1 MLLKPN
7 GPISVSRQKIST
19 AEGTGD
25 LASSSVDDA
34 RAQAWRDRPFRCHGD
49 LDDAKPMATMRQTV
63 HSWRI
68 ARLKIPRAGK
78 NEDEQEMGDN
88 SMDCAAV
95 ELRYARRPRLVFT
108 GLRERQTTR
117 ISTTWKLSS
126 GSETIRHQGTHPI
139 TILLRTSGS
148 GCGLAAASSS
158 GMKALSWTASAFAES
173 RTCRGR
179 TYVHAA

>member
-1 MLLKPN
+1 MLETRRRHDDLEDMLQCGTIFLMLLKPN

-108 GLRERQTTR
+108 GLERHKQQEYQQHGNYHLGRKQSVTR
-117 ISTTWKLSS
+117 
-126 GSETIRHQGTHPI
+126 
-139 TILLRTSGS
+139 
-148 GCGLAAASSS
+148 GLIP
-158 GMKALSWTASAFAES
+158 
-173 RTCRGR
+173 
-179 TYVHAA
+179 